1 MTARR
6 TRANRVRQEIMM
18 KINAVSHRSAGNLA
32 DPVVR
37 PSGLFEMTL
46 EVSDLA
52 ASERFYH
59 HVIGLPIVER
69 WTDERPA
76 VWLGLGREG
85 CLGLWPPETGGAV
98 AIHGGRGGRHVH
110 FALRVPMGTLDAV
123 RTRLESL
130 GYPVESRDFGAGN
143 RAIYLDDPDG
153 NVVELTE
160 RATLWGGSLATEA
173 DGSYPQKET

>member
-1 MTARR
+1 
-6 TRANRVRQEIMM
+6 V
-18 KINAVSHRSAGNLA
+18 KINVDNRYSASNSA
-32 DPVVR
+32 SPIVR

-52 ASERFYH
+52 ASEHFYH
-59 HVIGLPIVER
+59 DVIGLPIAER

-76 VWLGLGREG
+76 VWLALGREG
-85 CLGLWPPETGGAV
+85 FLGLWPPETGGAA

-110 FALRVPMGTLDAV
+110 FALRVPIGALDTV
-123 RTRLESL
+123 RARLDSL

-153 NVVELTE
+153 NVLELTK
-160 RATLWGGSLATEA
+160 RTTLWDGSPATEG
-173 DGSYPQKET
+173 DRVLGR